1 MKSILR
7 PLFALLF
14 CGLLTSSALAQGRI
28 ATVDLRKIF
37 DNYWRTK
44 QADAVLKDQAA
55 GMDKE
60 HKGFVDDWTKA
71 KEDYQ
76 KLLTSANDQAISAE
90 ERDRRKTAAEKKL
103 VDIKELEQTIAQY
116 ERTATT
122 TINEKKMRM
131 RSNILT
137 EIRTVINAKAK
148 SVGYALVLDTA
159 AETKD
164 ATPIVVYANNEND
177 LTDTVLTQLNANAP
191 VDLPKDSDTKNP
203 PPATSDKK

>member
-7 PLFALLF
+7 PLLAVVF
-14 CGLLTSSALAQGRI
+14 CFCLAGPALAQSRI
-28 ATVDLRKIF
+28 ATVDLRKLF

-55 GMDKE
+55 DMDKE

-76 KLLTSANDQAISAE
+76 KLLTSANDQAVSAE
-90 ERDRRKTAAEKKL
+90 ERDRRKAAAEKKL
-103 VDIKELEQTIAQY
+103 LDIKELEQTIQQY

-131 RSNILT
+131 RSNILS
-137 EIRTVINAKAK
+137 EIRAVINAKAK

-164 ATPIVVYANNEND
+164 ATPVVVYASSEND
-177 LTDTVLTQLNANAP
+177 LTDAVLTQLNASAP
-191 VDLPKDSDTKNP
+191 ADLPKDSATKNP
-203 PPATSDKK
+203 PSATSDKK